1 LNQQK
6 MQIVPGQ
13 LETFND
19 FVVFSP
25 PTMGLSAIR
34 TVSNLESCL
43 PQIAGVN
50 SSSPRKIV
58 ASMAAKR
65 FKHYVFAGWS
75 KKYVD
80 AAVVS
85 KNRRLRFGS
94 YQLG

>member
-1 LNQQK
+1 

-34 TVSNLESCL
+34 TVSKLESCL

-58 ASMAAKR
+58 ASMAGKR

-75 KKYVD
+75 KKICGWRLFRRIVGYVS
-80 AAVVS
+80 AHIS
-85 KNRRLRFGS
+85 
-94 YQLG
+94 